1 MELYRDILYRIL
13 EFEEFEILLPKWKMN
28 VEEMMEM
35 KCYQA
40 LQEIKKILEDD
51 ELDDAECFE
60 SIEKIISVFEKL
72 GSGIKERHDFG

>member
-1 MELYRDILYRIL
+1 
-13 EFEEFEILLPKWKMN
+13 
-28 VEEMMEM
+28 MEM

-60 SIEKIISVFEKL
+60 SIEKIICVFEKL
-72 GSGIKERHDFG
+72 GSGINERHDFG